1 MRGCRNTWI
10 DWSSSF
16 RGKWS
21 VSIWWAWRAVGI
33 SAFSFV
39 LWVYTMLGPLQSF
52 GFGAPYVG
60 SLMVLVWTFI
70 IPYVYRGQ

>member
-1 MRGCRNTWI
+1 M
-10 DWSSSF
+10 
-16 RGKWS
+16 
-21 VSIWWAWRAVGI
+21 GI